1 MKGSCEGCVKF
12 SRSGRIIETK
22 RSTSK
27 KEFYIFAMNFEFL
40 VFKSCQKHERRQ

>member
-1 MKGSCEGCVKF
+1 MKGRCEGYVKF

-27 KEFYIFAMNFEFL
+27 KEFYIFTMNSE
-40 VFKSCQKHERRQ
+40 KS

>member
-12 SRSGRIIETK
+12 SLGGRIIETK

>member
-27 KEFYIFAMNFEFL
+27 KEFYIFTMNSE
-40 VFKSCQKHERRQ
+40 KS